1 MAKMNTVLTPQQQ
14 SQLFDPGQFRAEIT
28 LSNSAV
34 SAYKKCLKKAE
45 TTMNQWFDEGENIQ
59 TLVRGRAW
67 LIDQILSLAWSH
79 LLANNDGIA
88 LLAVGGYG
96 RGELH
101 PFSDIDLLILLQK
114 EDPGDHRKG
123 IEQFLTLLW
132 DINLHAGSSVRSINE
147 CARQASHDLTI
158 ITTLMESRTISG
170 SETLRAQMMSL
181 TSTDKMWPSATYLQA
196 KYEEQR
202 TRHRKFNHAEYN
214 LEPNIKSSPGGLR
227 SLHILGW
234 ISLRHYGTNQ
244 PKDLVKVDFLTHTEY
259 DMLLRS
265 RDFLWQIRWSLHR
278 LNGRAEDR
286 LLFDYQRSIAAQF
299 GYRDNHDT
307 LAIEQFM
314 QKYFRAVMILI
325 ELQDLLLQH
334 FDNEILSSNE
344 EEHITPLNKRFQV
357 RNNYIEVTNDH
368 VFTDYPPAIIE
379 LFVLMANNA
388 FIQGPKATTIRLL
401 RIHRDLIDETFRN
414 DPAVNHLFIELM
426 RAPYALTANLRRM
439 VRYGILGNYLPEFK
453 RIIGQMQH
461 DLYHIYTVDA
471 HTLLLIKHLRSFN
484 YPENEV
490 HFPTA
495 CEAMRRISHPELL
508 YIAGLYH
515 DIAKGRGGNHSELG
529 VADALAFG
537 RQHKLSESDSALIA
551 WLVRNHLVMSNT
563 VQRKDLSDP
572 DTINHFAKLVGDSR
586 HLDHLYCLTV
596 ADINA
601 TNPTLWNGWR
611 ASLLHQLYRE
621 TSLALLRGIENPI
634 DKQELII
641 ETQCT
646 ALVFLRKNRID
657 DTAIQTLWNKLGN
670 DYFIRHT
677 PAEVAWHTEGI
688 LQHGHN
694 SKPLILIR
702 ETTHQHFEGGTA
714 IFIYTNDTSNL
725 FAVTVAALD
734 QQNISIHDAR
744 IITSAGGFSLDT
756 FIVLENSGSPIGDNP
771 RRITHLC
778 NCLSKI
784 LSNPPS
790 FQDFI
795 HRRTP
800 RQLKHFAKT
809 PKVIISK
816 DTINDRT
823 IVEVYATDRPGLLAM
838 MGKTFQEMDFLIQ
851 NAKISSLGEK
861 VEDVFF
867 ITDQSGHALVDKN
880 IVNHLKQTLCVLLQD
895 FSHQDAMNQ

>member
-1 MAKMNTVLTPQQQ
+1 MNTVLTPQQQ
-14 SQLFDPGQFRAEIT
+14 SQLFDRGQFRAEIT

-34 SAYKKCLKKAE
+34 PAYKKCLKKAE

-79 LLANNDGIA
+79 LLDGNDDIA

-132 DINLHAGSSVRSINE
+132 DINLQAGSSVRSINE
-147 CARQASHDLTI
+147 CARQASKDLSI
-158 ITTLMESRTISG
+158 ITNLMESRTIAG
-170 SETLRAQMMSL
+170 LENLRAQMMSL
-181 TSTDKMWPSATYLQA
+181 TSADKMWPSATYLQA

-202 TRHRKFNHAEYN
+202 IRHRKFNHTEYN

-227 SLHILGW
+227 NLHMLGW
-234 ISLRHYGTNQ
+234 ICLRHYGTNK
-244 PKDLVKVDFLTHTEY
+244 PEDLVKVDFLTHTEY

-265 RDFLWQIRWSLHR
+265 RDFLWQIRWGLHR

-286 LLFDYQRSIAAQF
+286 LLFDHQRSISAHF
-299 GYRDNHDT
+299 GYHDNNGT

-314 QKYFRAVMILI
+314 QKYFRAVMILG

-334 FDNEILSSNE
+334 FDTEILSSDE
-344 EEHITPLNKRFQV
+344 EEHITPLNERFQV

-368 VFTDYPPAIIE
+368 VLTDYPPAIIE
-379 LFVLMANNA
+379 LFVLMAYNP
-388 FIQGPKATTIRLL
+388 FIQGPRATTIRLL
-401 RIHRDLIDETFRN
+401 RVHRDLINETFRN
-414 DPAVNHLFIELM
+414 DPVVNHLFIELM
-426 RAPYALTANLRRM
+426 RTPYALTANLRRM
-439 VRYGILGNYLPEFK
+439 VRYGILGNYLPKFK

-471 HTLLLIKHLRSFN
+471 HTLLLIKHLRSFH
-484 YPENEV
+484 YPENEA

-495 CEAMRRISHPELL
+495 CEAMRRINRPELL
-508 YIAGLYH
+508 YIAGLFH

-529 VADALAFG
+529 AEDALAFG

-572 DTINHFAKLVGDSR
+572 GTINHFAQLVGDRS

-621 TSLALLRGIENPI
+621 TSLALLRGLEHPFG
-634 DKQELII
+634 KQELII
-641 ETQCT
+641 ETQHI
-646 ALVFLRKNRID
+646 ALQLLRKNRVD
-657 DTAIQTLWNKLGN
+657 DTAIQTLWNEVGD
-670 DYFIRHT
+670 DYFLRHT
-677 PAEVAWHTEGI
+677 PTEAAWHTMGI
-688 LQHGHN
+688 LHHGN
-694 SKPLILIR
+694 NTNPLILIR
-702 ETTHQHFEGGTA
+702 ETTDQQFEGGTA

-725 FAVTVAALD
+725 FAVTVATLD
-734 QQNISIHDAR
+734 QQNLSIHDAR
-744 IITSAGGFSLDT
+744 IITSKGGSSLDT
-756 FIVLENSGSPIGDNP
+756 FIVLENNGSPIGNNP
-771 RRITHLC
+771 KRINHLC
-778 NCLSKI
+778 NHLSKI
-784 LSNPPS
+784 LSNSQS
-790 FQDFI
+790 FQDII
-795 HRRTP
+795 HRRTS

-816 DTINDRT
+816 DTVNNRT

-838 MGKTFQEMDFLIQ
+838 MGKTFSEMNFLIQ
-851 NAKISSLGEK
+851 NAKISTLGEK
-861 VEDVFF
+861 VENVFF
-867 ITDQSGHALVDKN
+867 ITDQSGHALADPE
-880 IVNHLKQTLCVLLQD
+880 IFNHLKQTLCMLLQE
-895 FSHQDAMNQ
+895 FTHQDALDQ